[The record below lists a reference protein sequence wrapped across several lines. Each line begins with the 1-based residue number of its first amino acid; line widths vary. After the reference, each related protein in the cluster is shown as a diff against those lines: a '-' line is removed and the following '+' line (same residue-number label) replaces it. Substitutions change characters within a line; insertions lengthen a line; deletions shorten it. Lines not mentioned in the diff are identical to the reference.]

1 MSFVRLSDGNDGMEA
16 PKKPKLS
23 DVKKKEEKKVEKV
36 AEPVKEPAPVKE
48 EPKKAIPQIARV
60 LPDLCNI
67 RKTPSMSGEVLK
79 VVPKNAEFKVVMDES
94 TDDFVAVNVDGTM
107 AYIKKDCV
115 TVFDNPAY
123 AAGELAMKLGGR

>member
-36 AEPVKEPAPVKE
+36 AEPARDPAPVKE
-48 EPKKAIPQIARV
+48 EPKKVIPQIARV

>member
-36 AEPVKEPAPVKE
+36 AEPVKDPAPVKE
-48 EPKKAIPQIARV
+48 APKKVIPQIAKV
-60 LPDLCNI
+60 LPELCNI

-94 TDDFVAVNVDGTM
+94 TDDFVAVNVDGTI

>member
-36 AEPVKEPAPVKE
+36 EEPVKDPAPVKE
-48 EPKKAIPQIARV
+48 APKKVIPQIAKV
-60 LPDLCNI
+60 LPELCNI